1 VKALQIAVANT
12 WVGCLARWG
21 HLPKEAK
28 KKSIFSFFTVK
39 LLPAERETF
48 SECADSGNKSAP
60 VSAQRL
66 AERIWAHK
74 FSKYF
79 LFLSSS

>member
-1 VKALQIAVANT
+1 LLLQTLGLAALHAGVICRRRQRRKAFF
-12 WVGCLARWG
+12 
-21 HLPKEAK
+21 P
-28 KKSIFSFFTVK
+28 FFTVK

-60 VSAQRL
+60 VSAQLL